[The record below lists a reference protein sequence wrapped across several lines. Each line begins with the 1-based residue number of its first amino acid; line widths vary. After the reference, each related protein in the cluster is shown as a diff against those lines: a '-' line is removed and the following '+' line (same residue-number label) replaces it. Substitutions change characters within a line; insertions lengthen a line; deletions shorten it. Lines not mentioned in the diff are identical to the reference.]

1 MYLFKEFY
9 LILKNLNNFGFM
21 AKLFQIKIIRRNKNN
36 KKNIKL
42 KLWLN
47 IISIFNVLNK
57 KFHNILKKYLIMLK
71 KDVFNKLQKF

>member
-1 MYLFKEFY
+1 
-9 LILKNLNNFGFM
+9 M
-21 AKLFQIKIIRRNKNN
+21 AKLFQIKLIRKNKNN

-47 IISIFNVLNK
+47 IKQIFNVLNK
-57 KFHNILKKYLIMLK
+57 KFLNILKKYLIMVK